1 MLQIP
6 ILDVNLGLELSK
18 STFRVGGADADDD
31 DDDKNNNN
39 NNPAS
44 RPDPLLPR
52 REIA

>member
-1 MLQIP
+1 MSMDIED
-6 ILDVNLGLELSK
+6 IIFGVELSK
-18 STFRVGGADADDD
+18 FIFAPPPDAD
-31 DDDKNNNN
+31 NND